1 MPESFANGNSTGQR
15 LNEHTYSTTAS
26 KRIKF
31 KTSHCYCSNF
41 YILEKE
47 VTALNLKTALL
58 LTILTV
64 SVDIDVLDVFFIFIL
79 NMAHLCLYSLTTR
92 FFIIYNNNR
101 EHSHYKMAASTARMV
116 ISR

>member
-1 MPESFANGNSTGQR
+1 MKQFNFELTFKNL
-15 LNEHTYSTTAS
+15 LNLQLWLQFCL
-26 KRIKF
+26 KF
-31 KTSHCYCSNF
+31 YV
-41 YILEKE
+41 LEME
-47 VTALNLKTALL
+47 VAALNLITVLF